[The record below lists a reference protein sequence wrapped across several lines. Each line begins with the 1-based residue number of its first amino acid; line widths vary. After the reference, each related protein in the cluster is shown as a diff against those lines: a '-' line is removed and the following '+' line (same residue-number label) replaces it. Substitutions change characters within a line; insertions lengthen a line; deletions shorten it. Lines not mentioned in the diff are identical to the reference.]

1 MSAWLRASL
10 PQALGIVLIGIGAG
24 LAGNQISPRGL
35 PLITPPKQTPNAETF
50 IALDQAKQ
58 LWYRGAA
65 LFLNAREPAD
75 YSSSS

>member
-1 MSAWLRASL
+1 LFYSVRGWGWRQIKSRREAW
-10 PQALGIVLIGIGAG
+10 
-24 LAGNQISPRGL
+24 
-35 PLITPPKQTPNAETF
+35 PLITPPKQTHKAEAF

-65 LFLNAREPAD
+65 LFLDTREPAD